1 MIRTGD
7 FTNVRTRKNVLQND
21 RWNFLVL
28 WLHLMAANF
37 LFCWLNHSL
46 KLLFSFFFHTQNLKF
61 HNGTAIVVPI
71 SMTDTLNGSYYY
83 YDSYHLYG
91 RYSIW

>member
-1 MIRTGD
+1 
-7 FTNVRTRKNVLQND
+7 
-21 RWNFLVL
+21 
-28 WLHLMAANF
+28 MAANF

-91 RYSIW
+91 SYYIWWLLASIAMLAIISTADTLYGSYYLYG